1 MRVVVWALLAFG
13 SVAVLVIPRFL
24 PFYDYP
30 EWVLQGRIVHDL
42 WTGATNGGIA
52 TSQLYGL
59 VAAPVPNLAAPVGIA
74 LLSFLLPIEA
84 AGRAFLVIGV
94 LGFGFG
100 FGYLVRC
107 YQRRPTI
114 VEFTGFLWVF
124 GYFLERGYVSYLF
137 GLPIAFVAIGLVH
150 RQATRPG
157 RRVRLVVLVVLQ
169 VLAFLAH
176 LVAWAVLVLATV
188 CYAVDLYRRGR
199 RAEALCLLSTVAP
212 AGILLVWY
220 TVAAREVGHFA
231 LFANVREK
239 LLSLAEAVLLFPR
252 LDPYS
257 GSVPSFPAQLLVV
270 GAFLGIA
277 AWGVHYRS
285 AVAALRTPAGITA
298 MILAAVALLDPVGNV
313 NSLTKPDQRL
323 LFPALLLVLA
333 ALPWKALRPS
343 TAAAGVGLVA
353 AGLVLHG
360 VAFVSMDAPL
370 QQAYCRHRRRHPGR
384 RRGRHRR
391 DSGGRRVS
399 GGGGPVDRHPGAQVV
414 RRASDVGPRRGA
426 GRPAGD
432 FGHCAP
438 LRAGRKSRAH
448 HAQHGRDGSGGSA
461 RRDAGHLRRGL
472 RLPGRPGPGEGD
484 ARRAVHRD
492 PLRRGSRRSPPL
504 AVTAR
509 RRPVQTGWRLRT
521 LSAVT
526 PATMATSR
534 TRVIG
539 PVPRS
544 RPPRPGGTA
553 IQSANDAPSGR
564 VNT

>member
-107 YQRRPTI
+107 LQRRPT
-114 VEFTGFLWVF
+114 VAEFTGFLWVF

-176 LVAWAVLVLATV
+176 LVAWAVLVLATA

-199 RAEALCLLSTVAP
+199 RAEALFLLSTAAP

-220 TVAAREVGHFA
+220 TVAAREVGHVA

-285 AVAALRTPAGITA
+285 AVAALRTPSGITA

-343 TAAAGVGLVA
+343 TAAVGLGLVA

-370 QQAYCRHRRRHPGR
+370 QQAYAAIDDAIPDDAAVATVAIPADGGCR
-384 RRGRHRR
+384 
-391 DSGGRRVS
+391 
-399 GGGGPVDRHPGAQVV
+399 A
-414 RRASDVGPRRGA
+414 GA
-426 GRPAGD
+426 GPSIGIPALKWFDVHRMLDRDEVRADLQETSGIALRFEPVGSPGLTTLSTAATAAGAALD
-432 FGHCAP
+432 GTQATYVEVFGCPAD
-438 LRAGRKSRAH
+438 LARVRKTLAGRYTEIRSVE
-448 HAQHGRDGSGGSA
+448 
-461 RRDAGHLRRGL
+461 GL
-472 RLPGRPGPGEGD
+472 
-484 ARRAVHRD
+484 AV
-492 PLRRGSRRSPPL
+492 LRRSP
-504 AVTAR
+504 
-509 RRPVQTGWRLRT
+509 
-521 LSAVT
+521 
-526 PATMATSR
+526 
-534 TRVIG
+534 
-539 PVPRS
+539 
-544 RPPRPGGTA
+544 
-553 IQSANDAPSGR
+553 
-564 VNT
+564 